1 MTFLAWCYRFTA
13 TANQEKRGGGLKE
26 GASVGLV
33 VRSLTENPFI
43 VNVNNPK
50 DPRWAVLWT
59 NPLYTMDD
67 GTSVQYESELEVIGE
82 AG

>member
-1 MTFLAWCYRFTA
+1 MKPGDLVRLTHRAHRPDH
-13 TANQEKRGGGLKE
+13 NHG
-26 GASVGLV
+26 VGLV

-59 NPLYTMDD
+59 NPLYTMND

-82 AG
+82 AS

>member
-1 MTFLAWCYRFTA
+1 MKPGDLV
-13 TANQEKRGGGLKE
+13 KRIDGVDYNYGI
-26 GASVGLV
+26 GLV

-59 NPLYTMDD
+59 NPLYTMND

-82 AG
+82 AS